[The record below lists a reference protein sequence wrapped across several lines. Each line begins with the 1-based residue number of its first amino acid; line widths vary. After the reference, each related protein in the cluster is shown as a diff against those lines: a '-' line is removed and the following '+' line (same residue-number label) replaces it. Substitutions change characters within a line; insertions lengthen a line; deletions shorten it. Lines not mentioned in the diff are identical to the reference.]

1 MEKFHDVM
9 LPRDVE
15 QFDLKKGA
23 KGAIIGSGLTHQR
36 VYTAEFPSTRG
47 GGASTLLELDAD
59 AFDSLGE
66 VVVVAGWRHSAS
78 QLNRH

>member
-15 QFDLKKGA
+15 QFNLKKGA
-23 KGAIIGSGLTHQR
+23 TGAIIASGLTHQR
-36 VYTAEFPSTRG
+36 VYTAEFPSMR

-59 AFDSLGE
+59 AFDSLGD
-66 VVVVAGWRHSAS
+66 VVVVAGWRQSAS
-78 QLNRH
+78 QLDRH

>member
-23 KGAIIGSGLTHQR
+23 KGAIIGAGLTHQR
-36 VYTAEFPSTRG
+36 VYTAEFPSLR

-66 VVVVAGWRHSAS
+66 VVVVAGWRQSAS